1 MSLLPPEESR
11 PRINYG
17 ATAGQG
23 QPRSM
28 DEGHRRT
35 KDGAKGLLR
44 RMLLEMSREAK
55 ILWDFRLNSFSN

>member
-17 ATAGQG
+17 ATAGQD